1 MNSKLWTLRSCGQGD
16 HVVEEVISWHNIS
29 DVVRLSINRLKE
41 PSSHQVDKI
50 SKIIKLI
57 AVPLMIVKRGPER
70 WHSDNFDRATHRSV
84 LLLNH
89 LDRPLPALPQR
100 CKILLYENVKGCF
113 GQVFGRLHNV
123 FLRLLELSNVAGV
136 LRIYRR
142 HNKRSLDRDLG
153 ELLANGPCFDD
164 MVLDCLVELRE
175 VKGNEKVQQDIN
187 FSHHLCQ
194 LSDMHKSHTP
204 LNPLFTPRPEIWI
217 ILELIN
223 FGLIRLEFNNIQ
235 LVVKI
240 KIIDKLVDEDLT
252 QHGIEPNQAYRLV
265 L

>member
-1 MNSKLWTLRSCGQGD
+1 MNSELGALGSCGQCD
-16 HVVEEVISWHNIS
+16 HVVEEVISRHNIG
-29 DVVRLSINRLKE
+29 DVVRPSINCLKE

-70 WHSDNFDRATHRSV
+70 WHSDNFDRATRRSV

-100 CKILLYENVKGCF
+100 CKILLYENVEGCF

-142 HNKRSLDRDLG
+142 HNKRSLDWDLG
-153 ELLANGPCFDD
+153 ELLADGPCLDD
-164 MVLDCLVELRE
+164 MVLDRLVKLRE

-187 FSHHLCQ
+187 LRHHLCQ
-194 LSDMHKSHTP
+194 LPHMHKPHMS
-204 LNPLFTPRPEIWI
+204 LNPLLAPRPEIRI
-217 ILELIN
+217 SLELVN

-235 LVVKI
+235 LLVKI
-240 KIIDKLVDEDLT
+240 KIIDQLVDEDLT
-252 QHGIEPNQAYRLV
+252 QHGIEPNQAYRL
-265 L
+265 LL